1 MAANSKFAVAVHAL
15 SLLAVEE
22 DARHTS
28 RRIAGSVATNPVVI
42 RRLLAQLTR
51 AGIVESAH
59 GAKGGFR
66 LAKPPS
72 KVTLHDVY
80 KAVEDCGSLFALR
93 EKSNKDCPVA
103 CRMKEILQDV
113 FGRVESKV
121 LPELKR
127 TTLQDIV
134 GRIKA

>member
-15 SLLAVEE
+15 SMLAVEDE
-22 DARHTS
+22 RQTS

-51 AGIVESAH
+51 AGIVESTH

-66 LAKPPS
+66 LAKPAA

-80 KAVEDCGSLFALR
+80 KAVEECGAMFALR
-93 EKSNKDCPVA
+93 EKSNADCPVA
-103 CRMKEILQDV
+103 CRMKAILEDV
-113 FGRVESKV
+113 FSRVESKMV
-121 LPELKR
+121 PELKR
-127 TTLQDIV
+127 MTLQDIV
-134 GRIKA
+134 GWIKT